1 MSLFQTISV
10 TCPHCGTQQ
19 AFDAVY
25 SVNADRRADLRDE
38 ILEDSFQFETCESC
52 NEQFRLD
59 PMFVYLDI
67 GRGQWISAKPLAA
80 LGDWPQE
87 QDTAASLMAE
97 SYGAAA
103 SAPARAVGDGLSA
116 RVTFGWPA
124 LREKIVV
131 NAAGLDDVALELT
144 KAALMRTQEDL
155 PLTTGR
161 ELRLVSVADDV
172 MTIVLVDAQSE
183 AVIESMDLPIG
194 FYSHIAVSVADFGN
208 SAITLADGPF
218 VDVQKLYIGD
228 PDAPADDLQSGV
240 EAEPE
245 AAA

>member
-25 SVNADRRADLRDE
+25 SVNADRRPDLRDE
-38 ILEDSFQFETCESC
+38 ILSDSFQFETCESC

-67 GRGQWISAKPLAA
+67 GRGQWISAKPLEA
-80 LGDWPQE
+80 LGDWPDE
-87 QDTAASLMAE
+87 EAAAAALMAE

-103 SAPARAVGDGLSA
+103 SAPARAVGDGLNA

-124 LREKIVV
+124 LREKIVT
-131 NAAGLDDVALELT
+131 NAAGLDDIALELT
-144 KAALMRTQEDL
+144 KAALIRTQDDL
-155 PLTTGR
+155 PLSVGR

-172 MTIVLVDAQSE
+172 MTINLVDAQSE
-183 AVIESMDLPIG
+183 AVIESLGLPMG
-194 FYSHIAVSVADFGN
+194 FYSHIAASVADFGA
-208 SAITLADGPF
+208 SATALAEGPF

-228 PDAPADDLQSGV
+228 PDAPAEDQFDGP
-240 EAEPE
+240 EPE
-245 AAA
+245 AA